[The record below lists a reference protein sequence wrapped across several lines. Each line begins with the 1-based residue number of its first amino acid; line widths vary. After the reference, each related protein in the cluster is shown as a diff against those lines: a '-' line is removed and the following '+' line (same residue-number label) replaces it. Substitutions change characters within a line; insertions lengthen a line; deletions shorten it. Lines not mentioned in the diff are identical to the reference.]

1 MAPAPSEV
9 DVFSG
14 PHSRMKELVRIYSN
28 KLTVTDF
35 SNYADLRELLWSLR
49 STFREF
55 QTHECIENECIM
67 QKLKHRLD
75 FLKVE
80 NQAVYKV
87 HSDNR
92 LSDMQ
97 GLLEDGCHR
106 TEHLQSP
113 SEMRTIGSQIKDA
126 LEVFTKNFLPH
137 MQEEEEFFQPLL
149 MQYFTYDE
157 LKEIRYNVIEKHSL
171 HTKYNLEQDKESSH
185 ENTSEKVDGLK
196 EDVEDKVTCRV
207 SGLPSET
214 LLQIF
219 SYLNPKDLSHC
230 AQVSS
235 HWNEMALDG
244 SLWKNLYPV
253 RWAQGDW
260 SFYFDESDAELQDIP
275 PEDDE
280 EDIYVTKDEDADFDE
295 SEASADS
302 DEKNN
307 HAVNQSVTSIR
318 RETKMLEGI
327 AKYLIPVVGHGV
339 ERLNLSQ
346 SRGLN
351 NAAVYRLLAN
361 TPNLKH
367 LDLSL
372 TKVSDIA
379 FKGFGKNGS
388 GRQLKYLNLAG
399 STSISDSTLR
409 RLAAAIAP
417 PMEKQQ
423 PKCDNTKRSN
433 EISCTGSECNSHC
446 RGMNASDEL
455 PTDKNGR
462 PMVRC
467 HKHTVNGSEIANPT
481 STVTRLSSTR
491 ERINVIL
498 NDADVTQ
505 RDADV
510 TQRDADVIRHD
521 MTQCDADVTSYRT
534 EGGLSNDRGAIVAP
548 RTCSSNT
555 HSIKDTIII
564 NQEGNDTEGRSQ
576 LEFLSL
582 AGCYKI
588 TDNGL
593 RLLATNGGLPH
604 LKHLDLSGCL
614 NVTSAG
620 LNQLATVCHGIVQE
634 EFFYCDNILEGPY
647 PDTASGCQNLQCS
660 NLVCCR
666 SGE

>member
-1 MAPAPSEV
+1 M
-9 DVFSG
+9 
-14 PHSRMKELVRIYSN
+14 
-28 KLTVTDF
+28 TDF

-75 FLKVE
+75 FLKIE
-80 NQAVYKV
+80 NQAVYNV

-97 GLLEDGCHR
+97 CLLEDGCQR

-113 SEMRTIGSQIKDA
+113 SEMRTIGSRIKDA
-126 LEVFTKNFLPH
+126 LDVFTKNFLPH

-171 HTKYNLEQDKESSH
+171 HTKYCSEQDKESSLKD
-185 ENTSEKVDGLK
+185 TSEKVDGLK
-196 EDVEDKVTCRV
+196 EDIEDVASCRV
-207 SGLPSET
+207 SGLPSEI

-219 SYLNPKDLSHC
+219 SYLNPKELGHC

-235 HWNEMALDG
+235 HWNAMALDG
-244 SLWKNLYPV
+244 SLWKSLYPV

-260 SFYFDESDAELQDIP
+260 SFFFDESDADLQDVP

-280 EDIYVTKDEDADFDE
+280 EEIFVTKDEDADFDE

-307 HAVNQSVTSIR
+307 HAANQSVLSIR
-318 RETKMLEGI
+318 RETKMLDGI
-327 AKYLIPVVGHGV
+327 AKHLIPVVGHGV

-351 NAAVYRLLAN
+351 NAVVYRLLAN
-361 TPNLKH
+361 TPNLQY

-388 GRQLKYLNLAG
+388 GRQLKYLNLTG
-399 STSISDSTLR
+399 CTSISDSTLR
-409 RLAAAIAP
+409 RLASAIAP

-423 PKCDNTKRSN
+423 PKCDNTKRTN
-433 EISCTGSECNSHC
+433 GKSCTNSGCNSHRC
-446 RGMNASDEL
+446 GMISVDEL
-455 PTDKNGR
+455 PIDKNGR
-462 PMVRC
+462 PMLQCR
-467 HKHTVNGSEIANPT
+467 KHAVGGPEIINRT
-481 STVTRLSSTR
+481 SAVTRLSSTR
-491 ERINVIL
+491 ERTGIIL
-498 NDADVTQ
+498 SANVTQ
-505 RDADV
+505 RDAVD
-510 TQRDADVIRHD
+510 
-521 MTQCDADVTSYRT
+521 TSYRT
-534 EGGLSNDRGAIVAP
+534 KVGGSNDRGPVVAQ

-555 HSIKDTIII
+555 NSKQDSV
-564 NQEGNDTEGRSQ
+564 NQEGNENEEGSQ

-582 AGCYKI
+582 AGCFKV
-588 TDNGL
+588 TDDGL
-593 RLLATNGGLPH
+593 RLLATNGGLPR

-620 LNQLATVCHGIVQE
+620 LNQLAAVCHGIDHE

-647 PDTASGCQNLQCS
+647 PDTASGCQNLQSS